1 MNIIKLSIFLCFFT
15 LILSWQTSLNQ
26 ISIDI
31 SNNALLIY
39 ETDKEEAILLSRQ
52 ALVADPS
59 NAYAWAVAGNILRK
73 NKQFKEAENF
83 FKKSLELNP
92 LLKEGLYWGAEN
104 NISLDKLDE
113 ANQKLKILINSCSGC
128 NESVMLKLSIDNKKG
143 KMNSNYVSTKD
154 KLDEKQQ

>member
-1 MNIIKLSIFLCFFT
+1 MNIIKLSLFLSFFT
-15 LILSWQTSLNQ
+15 FILSGQTSLNQ

-39 ETDKEEAILLSRQ
+39 ETDKDEAILLSRQ

-59 NAYAWAVAGNILRK
+59 NAYAWAVAGNISRK
-73 NKQFKEAENF
+73 NKEFKKAENF

-92 LLKEGLYWGAEN
+92 LLKEGLYWSAEN
-104 NISLDKLDE
+104 NISLDQLDE

-128 NESVMLKLSIDNKKG
+128 NESVMLKLSIDKEKEKN
-143 KMNSNYVSTKD
+143 NSSNISTKD
-154 KLDEKQQ
+154 KLDE

>member
-1 MNIIKLSIFLCFFT
+1 MNIIKLSLYLCFLT
-15 LILSWQTSLNQ
+15 LILSGQTSLNQ

-143 KMNSNYVSTKD
+143 KMNSNDVSTKD

>member
-1 MNIIKLSIFLCFFT
+1 MNIIKLSLFLCFFT
-15 LILSWQTSLNQ
+15 LILSGQTSLNQ

-73 NKQFKEAENF
+73 NQQFKEAENF

-128 NESVMLKLSIDNKKG
+128 NESVMLKLSIDNKKEQT
-143 KMNSNYVSTKD
+143 NSNDVSTKD

>member
-1 MNIIKLSIFLCFFT
+1 MNIIKLPIFLCFFT
-15 LILSWQTSLNQ
+15 LILSGQTSLNQ

-52 ALVADPS
+52 ALAADPS

-73 NKQFKEAENF
+73 NKQFKAAENF

-128 NESVMLKLSIDNKKG
+128 NESVMLKLSIDKK
-143 KMNSNYVSTKD
+143 KEQTNSNNISTKD
-154 KLDEKQQ
+154 KLDE

>member
-1 MNIIKLSIFLCFFT
+1 MNIIKLSLLLSFFT
-15 LILSWQTSLNQ
+15 FILSGQTSLNQ

-39 ETDKEEAILLSRQ
+39 ETDKDEAILLSRQ

-59 NAYAWAVAGNILRK
+59 NAYAWAVAGNISRK
-73 NKQFKEAENF
+73 NKEFKKAENF

-92 LLKEGLYWGAEN
+92 LLKEGLYWSAEN
-104 NISLDKLDE
+104 NISLDQLDE

-128 NESVMLKLSIDNKKG
+128 NESVMLKLSIDKEKEKN
-143 KMNSNYVSTKD
+143 NSSNISTKD
-154 KLDEKQQ
+154 KLDE

>member
-1 MNIIKLSIFLCFFT
+1 MNIIKLSLFICFFT
-15 LILSWQTSLNQ
+15 FILSGQISLNQ
-26 ISIDI
+26 ISNDI

-39 ETDKEEAILLSRQ
+39 ETDKDEAILLSRQ

-73 NKQFKEAENF
+73 NQEFKEAENF
-83 FKKSLELNP
+83 LKKSLELNP

-104 NISLDKLDE
+104 NISLDQLNE

-128 NESVMLKLSIDNKKG
+128 NESVMLKLSLGKK
-143 KMNSNYVSTKD
+143 KEQTNSNDVSIKD
-154 KLDEKQQ
+154 KLDE

>member
-1 MNIIKLSIFLCFFT
+1 LSG
-15 LILSWQTSLNQ
+15 QTSLNQ

-39 ETDKEEAILLSRQ
+39 ETDKDEAILLSRQ

-59 NAYAWAVAGNILRK
+59 NAYAWAVAGNISRK
-73 NKQFKEAENF
+73 NKEFKKAENF

-92 LLKEGLYWGAEN
+92 LLKEGLYWSAEN
-104 NISLDKLDE
+104 NISLDQLDE

-128 NESVMLKLSIDNKKG
+128 NESVMLKLSIDKEKEKN
-143 KMNSNYVSTKD
+143 NSSNISTKD
-154 KLDEKQQ
+154 KLDE

>member
-1 MNIIKLSIFLCFFT
+1 MNIIKLFLFLCFFS
-15 LILSWQTSLNQ
+15 LILSGQTSLNQ
-26 ISIDI
+26 ISNDI

-39 ETDKEEAILLSRQ
+39 ETDKVEAILLSRQ

-73 NKQFKEAENF
+73 NQEFKEAENF
-83 FKKSLELNP
+83 LKRSLELNP

-104 NISLDKLDE
+104 NISLDQLDK

-128 NESVMLKLSIDNKKG
+128 TESVMLKLSLDKK
-143 KMNSNYVSTKD
+143 KKQISINDVSIKD
-154 KLDEKQQ
+154 KLNE

>member
-1 MNIIKLSIFLCFFT
+1 MNIIKLPIFLCSFT
-15 LILSWQTSLNQ
+15 LILSGQTSLNQ

-52 ALVADPS
+52 ALAADPS

-73 NKQFKEAENF
+73 NKQFKAAENF

-128 NESVMLKLSIDNKKG
+128 NESVMLKLSLDKK
-143 KMNSNYVSTKD
+143 KEQTNSNNISTKD
-154 KLDEKQQ
+154 KLDE

>member
-1 MNIIKLSIFLCFFT
+1 MNIIKLPIFLCFFT
-15 LILSWQTSLNQ
+15 LILSGQTSLNQ

-52 ALVADPS
+52 ALAADPS

-73 NKQFKEAENF
+73 NKQFKAAENF

-128 NESVMLKLSIDNKKG
+128 NESVMLKLSIDREKRQT
-143 KMNSNYVSTKD
+143 NSNNISTKD
-154 KLDEKQQ
+154 KLDE

>member
-1 MNIIKLSIFLCFFT
+1 MNIIKLPLFLCLFT
-15 LILSWQTSLNQ
+15 LILSGQTSLNQ
-26 ISIDI
+26 ISNDI

-39 ETDKEEAILLSRQ
+39 ETDKDEAILLSRQ

-73 NKQFKEAENF
+73 NKEFKEAENF
-83 FKKSLELNP
+83 LKRSLELNP

-104 NISLDKLDE
+104 NISLDQLDE

-128 NESVMLKLSIDNKKG
+128 NESVMLKLSLDKK
-143 KMNSNYVSTKD
+143 KAQNNSNDVSIKD
-154 KLDEKQQ
+154 KLDE

>member
-1 MNIIKLSIFLCFFT
+1 MSGL
-15 LILSWQTSLNQ
+15 TSLNQ

-59 NAYAWAVAGNILRK
+59 NAYAWAVAGNILKK
-73 NKQFKEAENF
+73 NQQFKEAENF

-92 LLKEGLYWGAEN
+92 LLKEALYWGAEN
-104 NISLDKLDE
+104 NIFLDKLDE

-143 KMNSNYVSTKD
+143 KMNSNDVSTKD

>member
-1 MNIIKLSIFLCFFT
+1 MNIIKLPLFLCLFT
-15 LILSWQTSLNQ
+15 LILSGQASLNQ
-26 ISIDI
+26 ISNDI

-39 ETDKEEAILLSRQ
+39 ETDKDEAILLSRQ

-73 NKQFKEAENF
+73 NKEFKEAENF
-83 FKKSLELNP
+83 LKRSLELNP

-104 NISLDKLDE
+104 NISLDQLDE

-128 NESVMLKLSIDNKKG
+128 NESVMLKLSLDKK
-143 KMNSNYVSTKD
+143 KAQNNSNDVSIKD
-154 KLDEKQQ
+154 KLDE

>member
-1 MNIIKLSIFLCFFT
+1 MNIIKLSLFLCFFT
-15 LILSWQTSLNQ
+15 LILSGQTSLNQ

-73 NKQFKEAENF
+73 NKEFKKAKSF
-83 FKKSLELNP
+83 FKKSLELKP

-104 NISLDKLDE
+104 NISLDQFDE
-113 ANQKLKILINSCSGC
+113 ASQKLKILTNSCSGC
-128 NESVMLKLSIDNKKG
+128 NESVMLKLSLDKK
-143 KMNSNYVSTKD
+143 KAQHNSNGVSTKD
-154 KLDEKQQ
+154 KLDE

>member
-1 MNIIKLSIFLCFFT
+1 MSGL
-15 LILSWQTSLNQ
+15 TSLNQ

-52 ALVADPS
+52 ALAADPS

-104 NISLDKLDE
+104 NISLDRLDE

-143 KMNSNYVSTKD
+143 KMNSNDVSTKD

>member
-1 MNIIKLSIFLCFFT
+1 LT
-15 LILSWQTSLNQ
+15 GQTSLNQ
-26 ISIDI
+26 LSNDI

-39 ETDKEEAILLSRQ
+39 ETDKDDALLLSRQ

-73 NKQFKEAENF
+73 NKGYKEAENF

-104 NISLDKLDE
+104 NISLDQLDE
-113 ANQKLKILINSCSGC
+113 ANRKLKILINSCSGC
-128 NESVMLKLSIDNKKG
+128 NESVMLKLSLDKK
-143 KMNSNYVSTKD
+143 KAQTNSNDVSTKD
-154 KLDEKQQ
+154 KLDE